1 MFCPPPARGVGGRVG
16 SDGCRE
22 GRPRKRAQGQEKE
35 AGRQASGQTR
45 QARRAPPPHP
55 KIALEQPWASQ
66 RPEDSGCQGRRGN
79 RVVKVCIVIVRMP
92 PLDKAGQGGHL
103 SPGPESN
110 LSPPPPP
117 PPARTQ
123 RKNQNGFQPPCQDAR
138 APTPTPTSVLTL
150 RKAKGAPSRPH
161 AYIYKLPFP
170 SPAPSPTA
178 EAC

>member
-1 MFCPPPARGVGGRVG
+1 MGT
-16 SDGCRE
+16 DGCRE
-22 GRPRKRAQGQEKE
+22 RRPRKRAQGQEKE
-35 AGRQASGQTR
+35 AGGRPLSKPDRPGEPPNPTPKSPQSSPGPLRGQRTQAAGG
-45 QARRAPPPHP
+45 
-55 KIALEQPWASQ
+55 EGSQ
-66 RPEDSGCQGRRGN
+66 
-79 RVVKVCIVIVRMP
+79 VVKVCTVIVRMP
-92 PLDKAGQGGHL
+92 PVDKADEGGHL

-138 APTPTPTSVLTL
+138 APTPTPTPTSVLTL